1 MKAIA
6 INGSPR
12 KGWNTELLLRQALK
26 GAADAGAQTKLI
38 QRSESNANR

>member
-12 KGWNTELLLRQALK
+12 KGWNTDLILQEALK
-26 GAADAGAQTKLI
+26 GAGMPG
-38 QRSESNANR
+38 QR

>member
-12 KGWNTELLLRQALK
+12 VGWNTDMLLRQALK
-26 GAADAGAQTKLI
+26 GAAEAGGK
-38 QRSESNANR
+38 R